1 MNQKYK
7 DAKTQQLILGKQIV
21 AYRRL
26 GEKTNPTLLFLN
38 HLASTLDSCDPEAM
52 DALAQYDDVI
62 ALDYQGVGPIHGPS
76 ARDNRSNGPR
86 CSSLC

>member
-21 AYRRL
+21 GYRRL
-26 GEKTNPTLLFLN
+26 GEKTNSTLLFLN
-38 HLASTLDSCDPEAM
+38 HLASRLDSCDPEVM
-52 DALAQYDDVI
+52 EALAQYDDVI
-62 ALDYQGVGPIHGPS
+62 ALDYQGVAPTHGPS
-76 ARDNRSNGPR
+76 ARDNRSNGRR